1 MSLPCK
7 VTWHAAR
14 YPAEAPPARPLPTM
28 DAQLI
33 ICPNAGNAA
42 MAKFLIKYMDPSVL
56 LVNNNTVYV
65 HAAMR

>member
-1 MSLPCK
+1 
-7 VTWHAAR
+7 
-14 YPAEAPPARPLPTM
+14 M

-33 ICPNAGNAA
+33 ICLNAGNAA